1 MTDPMPSTRRIHSWL
16 PFVAAIAVPLIVLAV
31 MGVSS
36 FDQIRREAEL
46 RAQRTV
52 QALSEHALR
61 TFRAHDLIINAVDQ
75 YIAGWGWDRIDASLQ
90 LHEYF
95 QALIRNAED
104 LNTIFVIGPTG
115 TEGNGSLI
123 FPLAPTDMTG
133 RPFYEEPRREGGL
146 HISAPDI
153 GRVNRQPYFSVTRRR
168 SSPGESFDGVISVSV
183 NPGYFAKFYRT
194 MVEGPA
200 DSVALVRADGLL
212 LVRIP
217 EFHSAGT
224 PARTA
229 AADGLL
235 GAIRDHPV
243 KGQFSQNGSVDGVRR
258 IYTYHR
264 VGDYPLYVAYGL
276 GYDNVWA
283 AWQRTM
289 LTYTVVC
296 AIAMGLLIAAAAMMR
311 RHNRRE
317 AQVTARY
324 AREAALRTAA
334 EQASRAKDEFLAALS
349 HELRNPLSSIAAGVE
364 ILRRANVVDT
374 NGARALDIIA
384 RQTDH
389 LRHLLNDLLDVAR
402 STYGKMS
409 LDPQA
414 VSLLEMAWEVAT
426 TYPGA
431 MRRQVTVTVGGVRAW
446 VRADPTRLRQMIEN
460 IVDNAYKYGARTIAM
475 QVAEA
480 GDMATLDVV
489 DDGDG
494 IPAELLPR
502 LFEPF
507 VQGRQSLDRAAGGL
521 GLGLALVQHLAVAH
535 GGSLLARSDGPGKG
549 STFTIRLPKAAPPE
563 YAPVAAPTPETPADG
578 VRVLVVEDQED
589 ARTSLRMLLESEHY
603 VVETASSGGE
613 GVAKFATF
621 SPSVVL
627 VDIGLPDMS
636 GYHVA
641 QAIRA
646 HESGT
651 HARLIALTG
660 YGQPHDQRLAGAAG
674 FDVHM
679 TKPVA
684 YDALKTQLSPTG

>member
-217 EFHSAGT
+217 EVHSAGT

-258 IYTYHR
+258 IYTYRR

-296 AIAMGLLIAAAAMMR
+296 AVAMGLLIAAAAMMR

-364 ILRRANVVDT
+364 ILRRAKVPDT

-480 GDMATLDVV
+480 GDMVTLDVV

-535 GGSLLARSDGPGKG
+535 GGSLQARSDGPGKG
-549 STFTIRLPKAAPPE
+549 STFTIRLPRAAPPE
-563 YAPVAAPTPETPADG
+563 SAPIAAPTPDTPADG

-613 GVAKFATF
+613 GVAKFAAF